1 MNRNVRN
8 RIESTRSRARRNRRA
23 RLVAACLVA
32 LQLAPVTPAFALT
45 LAQSPLYAGGAIPP
59 LVMLDLSKDQ
69 QLYKKAYNDYS
80 DLDNDGELET
90 TYKHSIDYY
99 GYFDSGKC
107 YSYSTSNQR
116 FEPVATTSTKYCTAG
131 TNQWSGNFLNWAT
144 MARMDA
150 VRKLLYG
157 GMRST
162 DTGSD
167 TVLERVYIPPD
178 AHAWAKHYAGA
189 DLDQLT
195 PFSVPSAPP
204 SGSVYGSNSGYSSNQ
219 SQSVTSGTKYFR
231 NSAATVCVG
240 DQVRVARTASDY
252 VTGTVMAVSGGAVC
266 GTSFQL
272 DVHNPTGVTGSGSN
286 PAATA
291 WTVTNLTDV
300 GLSICNLTIGTS
312 TSQAN
317 TNPPVIR
324 VARGNYG
331 LWAANERWQ
340 CQWRAESTSPGRV
353 ADGSMFNTGATRS
366 NSNRLSQSGLA
377 SATVEPSQLD
387 RGLGNGYAGGRGTS
401 YDNGQYV
408 ARVQACVPGLLGNE
422 KCKQYPSGNYKPI
435 GLLQVY
441 GEPGLMKFG
450 LMTGSYQKNISGGVL
465 RKNVGTFTDEV
476 NATTDGTFKSAML
489 SAGAA
494 GIVNTMN
501 RLRIYGYNYGDGTYL
516 GSSGDNCTYQLTSIT
531 EGNCRSWGNPMS
543 EIYYESLRYF
553 AGRSRTAAYNY
564 GSGSADAT
572 LGLPSASWSDPL
584 SNTNYCSPLN
594 VLVFNSSVSSYDAD
608 LASTA
613 LGDIGD
619 AGKTASGVT
628 DRVGDLEG
636 ITGND
641 YFIGRSG
648 ASVNELCDGKT
659 ITSLGGVS
667 GICPEGPTVAGSYLM
682 PGLAYQAKTNRI
694 RSDLSAVPS
703 DDDRS
708 LKVTTY
714 GVQLATNVPTLKIKV
729 PGLASS
735 PEVVI
740 QPIYRLDY
748 PGRGLGGGAL
758 VDLKVVSQDVVGSTV
773 RGKVYVN
780 WEDSEQGGDYD
791 QDVWGIIEYELDAA
805 ANTVRVTT
813 DVIAESTNQ
822 PQGFGYAI
830 SGTTK
835 DGAHFHSGIGDTS
848 TTGFNFTDPTG
859 VTGCSN
865 CQLNDPPVS
874 VTYTLGSNV
883 AKELED
889 PLFYAA
895 KYGGFIETGSGNQ
908 IPDLASE
915 WDVRDTNGFPVSD
928 GIPDN
933 YFFVANPLALE
944 ASLDRAFISILATSS
959 ASSVATN
966 STSLQTGSRIYQA
979 RFNSNDWSGQ
989 LLSYPIDFNGNI
1001 SPTPDWDSGQVINSQ
1016 APNDRRIL
1024 TWNSDPLAPSAGVPF
1039 RFASLST
1046 AQQTALDT
1054 NALGANDSRGS
1065 DRLLWMRGD
1074 TSNEGSSAGKFRRRP
1089 VSRLGDIV
1097 NSNPQFVGAPNA
1109 GYWENNYATFRMSNL
1124 SRTPMIYVGANDG
1137 MLHGFVASGT
1147 DAGKELFA
1155 YVPSMVYG
1163 NLSRLSDLAYSHR
1176 YFVDGT
1182 PAVADAVVNSNWAT
1196 VLVGGLG
1203 GGGQGVFALDVTDPA
1218 AVTEASASTKVLW
1231 EFSDRDDPD
1240 LGYTY
1245 GQPQIVKLANDKWAV
1260 LIGNGYNNS
1269 EADGY
1274 ASTTGRASLFILF
1287 LDRTPGSR
1295 TWTLG
1300 TDYIKLQTSA
1310 GSVASPNGLASVFPA
1325 DVDFDGKVD
1334 YVYAGDLQGNLW
1346 KFDLTSSAPSSW
1358 GVAAGG
1364 LPLFK
1369 AVDPSGTAQPI
1380 TASVEVM
1387 KNPYGGFMVLFG
1399 TGIYLQP
1406 SDPSAPYQRQSFY
1419 GIWDK
1424 NDGSTVSSRSLLQ
1437 QQTVQGE
1444 VAAGGSVYRV
1454 TSNNVVDWTSQRGWY
1469 MDFPT
1474 DGAGAETGERVVYPP
1489 QIRFGRVVFP
1499 TLIPSTSPCDKGGT
1513 SWLMELD
1520 ALTGSRLDSSPFDV
1534 NNDALFSSA
1543 DLVTHP
1549 TSGSPTAVSGR
1560 RSRVGITPMPTVISG
1575 SPPLTSGAPKEFK
1588 VSSGS
1593 SGGVESVAESIAGS
1607 RGRIA
1612 WREIMKR

>member
-1 MNRNVRN
+1 MNRKNLHPTGP
-8 RIESTRSRARRNRRA
+8 TRSSCRLRRA
-23 RLVAACLVA
+23 RIVAFCAIA
-32 LQLAPVTPAFALT
+32 LQITPVTPAFALT
-45 LAQSPLYAGGAIPP
+45 LADAPLYAGGAIPP

-80 DLDNDGELET
+80 DLDSDGEIET
-90 TYKHSIDYY
+90 GYKHSIDYY
-99 GYFDSGKC
+99 GYFDSSKC
-107 YSYSTSNQR
+107 YAYSTASQR
-116 FEPVATTSTKYCTAG
+116 FEPAAAAAGKYCAAG
-131 TNQWSGNFLNWAT
+131 AGQWSGNFLNWAT

-157 GMRST
+157 GLRST
-162 DTGSD
+162 DTGAA
-167 TVLERVYIPPD
+167 TVLERTYLPPD
-178 AHAWAKHYAGA
+178 AHAWAKHYVGA
-189 DLDQLT
+189 DLNQLT
-195 PFSVPSAPP
+195 PFTMASTVPTGTAN
-204 SGSVYGSNSGYSSNQ
+204 GSNNSYSANG
-219 SQSVTSGTKYFR
+219 SQSVGSGNAKYFR
-231 NSAATVCVG
+231 NSAVTVCVG
-240 DQVRVARTASDY
+240 DQVRVSRTVNDY
-252 VTGTVMAVSGGAVC
+252 MLGTVIAVGGGGTC
-266 GTSFQL
+266 GTGFRI
-272 DVHNPTGVTGSGSN
+272 DVHATGVVGSGSN
-286 PAATA
+286 TAATA
-291 WTVTNLTDV
+291 WTVANLTDV
-300 GLSICNLTIGTS
+300 GLSICNLTIGTT

-317 TNPPVIR
+317 TEPPVMR

-340 CQWRAESTSPGRV
+340 CQWREETTSPARAG
-353 ADGSMFNTGATRS
+353 DTSMFNAGSTRS
-366 NSNRLSQSGLA
+366 NSNRMSQSGLA
-377 SATVEPSQLD
+377 AGTVDPSQLE
-387 RGLGNGYAGGRGTS
+387 RGLGNGYAAGRGTS

-408 ARVQACVPGLLGNE
+408 VRVQACVAGLLGSE

-441 GEPGLMKFG
+441 GEPGLMQFG
-450 LMTGSYQKNISGGVL
+450 LMTGSYQKNVSGGVL
-465 RKNVGTFTDEV
+465 RKNISAFANEVNLSTNGTFQS
-476 NATTDGTFKSAML
+476 GML
-489 SAGAA
+489 ASGAA
-494 GIVNTMN
+494 SIVNTLN

-516 GSSGDNCTYQLTSIT
+516 GGGGDNCNYQLTNIT

-553 AGRSRTAAYNY
+553 AGKSRTAAYNY
-564 GSGSADAT
+564 GGGSADAT
-572 LGLPSASWSDPL
+572 LGLPSATWADPL
-584 SNTNYCSPLN
+584 NNNNYCSPLN
-594 VLVFNSSVSSYDAD
+594 VLVFNASVSSYDAD
-608 LASTA
+608 LASTS

-619 AGKTASGVT
+619 GSKTASTIT

-648 ASVNELCDGKT
+648 AANNELCDGKT
-659 ITSLGGVS
+659 ITSLGSVA
-667 GICPEGPTVAGSYLM
+667 GICPEGPTVSGSYLM
-682 PGLAYQAKTNRI
+682 PGLAYLAKTNRI

-703 DDDRS
+703 DDERS
-708 LKVTTY
+708 LKVSTY
-714 GVQLATNVPTLKIKV
+714 GVQLATNVPTLNVTI
-729 PGLASS
+729 PGMTNA
-735 PEVVI
+735 PKVVI
-740 QPIYRLDY
+740 QPLYRLDL
-748 PGRGLGGGAL
+748 GGSGMGGGAL
-758 VDLKVVSQDVVGSTV
+758 VDLKIVSQEVVGNIA

-791 QDVWGIIEYELDAA
+791 QDVWGIIEYELDAT
-805 ANTVRVTT
+805 ANTIRVTT

-830 SGTTK
+830 SGTTR
-835 DGAHFHSGIGDTS
+835 DGAHFHSGIEN
-848 TTGFNFTDPTG
+848 FNFTDPTG

-865 CQLNDPPVS
+865 CQLGDAAVS
-874 VTYTLGSNV
+874 VIYALGSTV
-883 AKELED
+883 AAELED

-895 KYGGFIETGSGNQ
+895 KYGGFIESGSGNG
-908 IPDLASE
+908 IPDQVSE

-944 ASLDRAFISILATSS
+944 AALDRAFISILATSS

-989 LLSYPIDFNGNI
+989 LLSYPIDFNGAI
-1001 SPTPDWDSGQVINSQ
+1001 SPTPDWDSGQLINVQ
-1016 APNDRRIL
+1016 TPNDRRIL
-1024 TWNSDPLAPSAGVPF
+1024 TWNTDPLAPSAGVPF

-1046 AQQTALDT
+1046 AQKTALDI
-1054 NALGANDSRGS
+1054 NSLGANDGRGA
-1065 DRLLWMRGD
+1065 DRLLWMRGE
-1074 TSNEGSSAGKFRRRP
+1074 TTHEGSSAGKFRRRP

-1097 NSNPQFVGAPNA
+1097 NSNPQFVGAPSA
-1109 GYWENNYATFRMSNL
+1109 GYWENNYATFRQNNL

-1163 NLSRLSDLAYSHR
+1163 NLSRLTDLSYGHR

-1182 PAVADAVVNSNWAT
+1182 PAVADAVVNGSWAT
-1196 VLVGGLG
+1196 VLAGGLG
-1203 GGGQGVFALDVTDPA
+1203 GGGQGVFALDVTDPS

-1231 EFSDRDDPD
+1231 EFSDRDDAD

-1260 LIGNGYNNS
+1260 LIGNGYNNA
-1269 EADGY
+1269 EGDGH
-1274 ASTTGRASLFILF
+1274 ASATGRAALFILF

-1310 GSVASPNGLASVFPA
+1310 GSTAAPNGLATVFPA

-1346 KFDLTSSAPSSW
+1346 KFDLSAPASASW
-1358 GVAAGG
+1358 SVAQAG
-1364 LPLFK
+1364 LPLFT
-1369 AVDPSGTAQPI
+1369 ATAPAGTAQPI

-1387 KNPYGGFMVLFG
+1387 KHPLGGFMVLFG

-1406 SDPSAPYQRQSFY
+1406 ADPSPPYQRQSFY

-1424 NDGSTVSSRSLLQ
+1424 NDGSTVSGRALLQ
-1437 QQTVQGE
+1437 PQTVEGE
-1444 VAAGGSVYRV
+1444 VAVGGSLYRV
-1454 TSNNVVDWTSQRGWY
+1454 TSANVVDWSTKRGWY
-1469 MDFPT
+1469 LDFPL
-1474 DGAGAETGERVVYPP
+1474 DSGGAETGERVVYPP

-1499 TLIPSTSPCDKGGT
+1499 TLIPSMSPCDKGGT
-1513 SWLMELD
+1513 SWLMEMD
-1520 ALTGSRLDSSPFDV
+1520 AVSGSRLDSSPFDV
-1534 NNDALFSSA
+1534 NNDQLFSSA

-1549 TSGSPTAVSGR
+1549 TGGTPTAVSGR

-1575 SPPLTSGAPKEFK
+1575 SPPLTAGAPKEFK

-1593 SGGVESVAESIAGS
+1593 SGGVESVAESVAS
-1607 RGRIA
+1607 VRGRIA